1 LFGVDDMKKLLKYM
15 KSYRLEAILGPLF
28 KLLEA
33 IFELIVP
40 LIVARIVNVGIN
52 EGAGLSYI
60 LKMSLIM
67 IGLGVV
73 GLGCSITAQ
82 YFSAKAAVGFS
93 STLRH
98 ELFVK
103 AQSLSYKEID
113 ELGTAT
119 MITRMTN
126 DVNQVQNGV
135 NLFLRLF
142 LRSPFVVFGA
152 LIMAFIVDAKV
163 AIIFAVVI
171 LVLSIIIFTILLVSQ
186 PKYKVVQ
193 KQLDGVLKST
203 RENLNGVRVIR
214 AFNKEERELE
224 EFNGKITNL
233 RKSQKR
239 VGYISSLMNPLT
251 YAIINVGIIGILYLG
266 GSRVESGVIIQGDV
280 LALYNYMLQILTEL
294 IKLANLVITISKSL
308 ASADRIAK
316 TLDMESSLVRS
327 DEPRKENMPFVEF
340 DNVSMKYNSNE
351 ESLSNVNFVANRG
364 ESIGII
370 GGTGSGKTTLIN
382 LLAHLYDVSS
392 GAIYID
398 GRNVTSISDEELHHI
413 IGIVPQKAV
422 LFKGTIRSN
431 MCLRK
436 ENASDEE
443 ILEAL
448 TVAQAK
454 DFVLK
459 KENGIDAV
467 VEQEGKNFSGGQR
480 QRLTIARALV
490 GNPIIVVLDDSASAL
505 DFLTDLNLRKALKT
519 LKNNP
524 LVFIISQR
532 TSSIAHCD
540 KIIVLDDGKVVGMGK
555 HDDLLNNCEVYKEIY
570 DSQFKKEE

>member
-1 LFGVDDMKKLLKYM
+1 MKKLLKYM

-60 LKMSLIM
+60 LKMCLIM

-73 GLGCSITAQ
+73 GLACSITAQ

-214 AFNKEERELE
+214 AFNKEEREKE
-224 EFNGKITNL
+224 EFNEKITNL
-233 RKSQKR
+233 RKSQKK

-327 DEPRKENMPFVEF
+327 EETKKENMPFVEF
-340 DNVSMKYNSNE
+340 DHVSMKYNSNE

-364 ESIGII
+364 ESIGVI

-436 ENASDEE
+436 EEASEEE

-490 GNPIIVVLDDSASAL
+490 GNPSIVILDDSASAL

-540 KIIVLDDGKVVGMGK
+540 KIIVLDDGKVVGIGK
-555 HDDLLNNCEVYKEIY
+555 HDELLNNCEVYKEIY

>member
-1 LFGVDDMKKLLKYM
+1 MKKLLKYM

-60 LKMSLIM
+60 LKMCLIM

-73 GLGCSITAQ
+73 GLACSITAQ

-142 LRSPFVVFGA
+142 FRSPFVVFGA

-214 AFNKEERELE
+214 AFNKEEREFE
-224 EFNGKITNL
+224 EFNEKITNL
-233 RKSQKR
+233 RKSQKK

-327 DEPRKENMPFVEF
+327 EETKKENMPFVEF
-340 DNVSMKYNSNE
+340 DHVSMKYNSNE

-364 ESIGII
+364 ESIGVI

-436 ENASDEE
+436 EDASEEE

-490 GNPIIVVLDDSASAL
+490 GNPSIVILDDSASAL

-540 KIIVLDDGKVVGMGK
+540 KIIVLDDGKVVGIGK
-555 HDDLLNNCEVYKEIY
+555 HDELLNNCEVYKEIY

>member
-1 LFGVDDMKKLLKYM
+1 MKKLLKYM

-60 LKMSLIM
+60 LKMCLIM

-73 GLGCSITAQ
+73 GLACSITAQ

-214 AFNKEERELE
+214 AFNKEEREFE
-224 EFNGKITNL
+224 EFNEKITNL
-233 RKSQKR
+233 RKSQKK

-327 DEPRKENMPFVEF
+327 EETKKENMPFVEF
-340 DNVSMKYNSNE
+340 NHVSMKYNSNE

-364 ESIGII
+364 ESIGVI

-436 ENASDEE
+436 EDASEEE

-490 GNPIIVVLDDSASAL
+490 GNPNIVILDDSASAL

-532 TSSIAHCD
+532 TSSISHCD
-540 KIIVLDDGKVVGMGK
+540 KIIVLDDGKVVGIGK
-555 HDDLLNNCEVYKEIY
+555 HDELLNNCEVYKEIY

>member
-1 LFGVDDMKKLLKYM
+1 MKKLLKYM

-60 LKMSLIM
+60 LKMCLIM
-67 IGLGVV
+67 IGLGIV
-73 GLGCSITAQ
+73 GLACSITAQ

-214 AFNKEERELE
+214 AFNKEEREKE
-224 EFNGKITNL
+224 EFNEKITNL

-266 GSRVESGVIIQGDV
+266 GSRVGSGVIIQGDV

-327 DEPRKENMPFVEF
+327 EETKKENMPFVEF
-340 DNVSMKYNSNE
+340 DHVSMKYNSNE

-364 ESIGII
+364 ESIGVI

-413 IGIVPQKAV
+413 IGVVPQKAV

-436 ENASDEE
+436 EDASEEE

-490 GNPIIVVLDDSASAL
+490 GNPDIVILDDSASAL

-540 KIIVLDDGKVVGMGK
+540 KIIVLDDGKVVGIGK
-555 HDDLLNNCEVYKEIY
+555 HDELLNNCEVYKEIY

>member
-1 LFGVDDMKKLLKYM
+1 MKKLLKYM

-60 LKMSLIM
+60 LKMCLIM
-67 IGLGVV
+67 ISLGVV
-73 GLGCSITAQ
+73 GLACSITAQ

-203 RENLNGVRVIR
+203 RENLNGVRIIR
-214 AFNKEERELE
+214 AFNKEEREFE
-224 EFNGKITNL
+224 EFNEKITNL
-233 RKSQKR
+233 RKSQKK

-327 DEPRKENMPFVEF
+327 EETKKENMPFVEF
-340 DNVSMKYNSNE
+340 DQVSMKYNSNE

-364 ESIGII
+364 ESIGVI
-370 GGTGSGKTTLIN
+370 GGTGSGKATLIN

-436 ENASDEE
+436 EDASEEE

-490 GNPIIVVLDDSASAL
+490 GNPSIVILDDSASAL

-540 KIIVLDDGKVVGMGK
+540 KIIVLDDGKVVGIGK
-555 HDDLLNNCEVYKEIY
+555 HDELLNNCEVYKEIY

>member
-1 LFGVDDMKKLLKYM
+1 MKKLLKYM

-60 LKMSLIM
+60 LKMCLIM
-67 IGLGVV
+67 ISLGVV
-73 GLGCSITAQ
+73 GLACSITAQ

-214 AFNKEERELE
+214 AFNKEEREKE
-224 EFNGKITNL
+224 EFNEKITNL

-266 GSRVESGVIIQGDV
+266 GSRVGSGVIIQGDV

-327 DEPRKENMPFVEF
+327 EETKKENMPFVEF
-340 DNVSMKYNSNE
+340 DHVSMKYNSNE

-364 ESIGII
+364 ESIGVI

-436 ENASDEE
+436 EDASEEE

-490 GNPIIVVLDDSASAL
+490 GNPSIVILDDSASAL

-540 KIIVLDDGKVVGMGK
+540 KIIVLDDGKVVGIGK
-555 HDDLLNNCEVYKEIY
+555 HDELLNNCEVYKEIY

>member
-1 LFGVDDMKKLLKYM
+1 MKKLLKYM

-60 LKMSLIM
+60 LKMCLIM
-67 IGLGVV
+67 ISLGVV
-73 GLGCSITAQ
+73 GLACSITAQ

-214 AFNKEERELE
+214 AFNKEEREFE
-224 EFNGKITNL
+224 EFNEKITNL
-233 RKSQKR
+233 RKSQKK

-327 DEPRKENMPFVEF
+327 EETKKENMPFVEF
-340 DNVSMKYNSNE
+340 DHVSMKYNSNE

-364 ESIGII
+364 ESIGVI

-392 GAIYID
+392 GTIYID

-436 ENASDEE
+436 EDASEEE

-490 GNPIIVVLDDSASAL
+490 GNPSIVILDDSASAL

-540 KIIVLDDGKVVGMGK
+540 KIIVLDDGKVVGIGK
-555 HDDLLNNCEVYKEIY
+555 HDELLNNCEVYKEIY

>member
-1 LFGVDDMKKLLKYM
+1 MKKLLKYM

-60 LKMSLIM
+60 LKMCLIM
-67 IGLGVV
+67 ISLGVV
-73 GLGCSITAQ
+73 GLACSITAQ

-214 AFNKEERELE
+214 AFNKEEREFE
-224 EFNGKITNL
+224 EFNEKITNL
-233 RKSQKR
+233 RKSQKK

-316 TLDMESSLVRS
+316 TLDMEPSLVRS
-327 DEPRKENMPFVEF
+327 EETKKENMPFVEF
-340 DNVSMKYNSNE
+340 DHVSMKYNSNE

-364 ESIGII
+364 ESIGVI

-392 GAIYID
+392 GTIYIG

-436 ENASDEE
+436 EDASEEE

-448 TVAQAK
+448 TIAQAK

-490 GNPIIVVLDDSASAL
+490 GNPSIVILDDSASAL

-540 KIIVLDDGKVVGMGK
+540 KIIVLDDGKVVGIGK
-555 HDDLLNNCEVYKEIY
+555 HDELLNNCEVYKEIY

>member
-1 LFGVDDMKKLLKYM
+1 MKKLLKYM

-60 LKMSLIM
+60 LKMCLIM
-67 IGLGVV
+67 ISLGVV
-73 GLGCSITAQ
+73 GLACSITAQ

-214 AFNKEERELE
+214 AFNKEEREFE
-224 EFNGKITNL
+224 EFNEKITNL
-233 RKSQKR
+233 RKSQKK

-251 YAIINVGIIGILYLG
+251 YAIINAGIIGILYLG

-316 TLDMESSLVRS
+316 TLDMEPSLVRS
-327 DEPRKENMPFVEF
+327 EETKKENMPFVEF
-340 DNVSMKYNSNE
+340 NHVSMKYNSNE

-364 ESIGII
+364 ESIGVI

-436 ENASDEE
+436 EDASEEE

-448 TVAQAK
+448 TIAQAK

-490 GNPIIVVLDDSASAL
+490 GNPDIVILDDSASAL

-540 KIIVLDDGKVVGMGK
+540 KIIVLDDGKVVGIGK
-555 HDDLLNNCEVYKEIY
+555 HDELLNNCEVYKEIY

>member
-1 LFGVDDMKKLLKYM
+1 MKKLLKYM

-60 LKMSLIM
+60 LKMCLIM
-67 IGLGVV
+67 ISLGVV
-73 GLGCSITAQ
+73 GLACSITAQ

-214 AFNKEERELE
+214 AFNKEEREFE
-224 EFNGKITNL
+224 EFNEKITNL
-233 RKSQKR
+233 RKSQKK

-327 DEPRKENMPFVEF
+327 EETKKENMPFVEF
-340 DNVSMKYNSNE
+340 DHVSMKYNSNE

-364 ESIGII
+364 ESIGVI

-398 GRNVTSISDEELHHI
+398 GRNVTSISDKELHHI

-436 ENASDEE
+436 EDASEEE

-490 GNPIIVVLDDSASAL
+490 GNPNIVILDDSASAL

-540 KIIVLDDGKVVGMGK
+540 KIIVLDDGKVVGIGK
-555 HDDLLNNCEVYKEIY
+555 HDELLNNCEVYKEIY

>member
-1 LFGVDDMKKLLKYM
+1 MKKLLKYM

-60 LKMSLIM
+60 LKMCLIM

-73 GLGCSITAQ
+73 GLACSITAQ

-214 AFNKEERELE
+214 AFNKEEREFE
-224 EFNGKITNL
+224 EFNEKITNL
-233 RKSQKR
+233 RKSQKK

-251 YAIINVGIIGILYLG
+251 YVIINVGIIGILYLG

-327 DEPRKENMPFVEF
+327 EETKKENMPFVEF
-340 DNVSMKYNSNE
+340 DHVSMKYNSNE
-351 ESLSNVNFVANRG
+351 ESLSNVNFVADRG
-364 ESIGII
+364 ESIGVI

-392 GAIYID
+392 GTIYID

-436 ENASDEE
+436 EDASEEE

-490 GNPIIVVLDDSASAL
+490 GNPDIVILDDSASAL

-540 KIIVLDDGKVVGMGK
+540 KIIVLDDGKVVGIGK
-555 HDDLLNNCEVYKEIY
+555 HDELLNNCEVYKEIY

>member
-1 LFGVDDMKKLLKYM
+1 MKKLLKYM

-60 LKMSLIM
+60 LKMCLIM

-73 GLGCSITAQ
+73 GLACSITAQ

-214 AFNKEERELE
+214 AFNKEEREFE
-224 EFNGKITNL
+224 EFNEKITNL
-233 RKSQKR
+233 RKSQKK

-327 DEPRKENMPFVEF
+327 EETKKENMPFVEF
-340 DNVSMKYNSNE
+340 NHVSMKYNSNE

-364 ESIGII
+364 ESIGVI

-382 LLAHLYDVSS
+382 LLVHLYDVSS
-392 GAIYID
+392 GTIYID

-436 ENASDEE
+436 EDASEEE

-459 KENGIDAV
+459 KENGINAV

-490 GNPIIVVLDDSASAL
+490 GNPSIVILDDSASAL

-540 KIIVLDDGKVVGMGK
+540 KIIVLDDGKVVGIGK
-555 HDDLLNNCEVYKEIY
+555 HDELLDNCEVYKEIY

>member
-1 LFGVDDMKKLLKYM
+1 MKKLLKYM

-60 LKMSLIM
+60 LKMCLIM
-67 IGLGVV
+67 IGLGIV
-73 GLGCSITAQ
+73 GLACSITAQ

-214 AFNKEERELE
+214 AFNKEEQEFE
-224 EFNGKITNL
+224 EFNEKITNL

-266 GSRVESGVIIQGDV
+266 GSRVGSGVIIQGDV

-327 DEPRKENMPFVEF
+327 EETKKENMPFVEF
-340 DNVSMKYNSNE
+340 DHVSMKYNSNE

-364 ESIGII
+364 ESIGVI

-413 IGIVPQKAV
+413 IGVVPQKAV

-436 ENASDEE
+436 EDASEEE

-490 GNPIIVVLDDSASAL
+490 GNPDIVILDDSASAL

-540 KIIVLDDGKVVGMGK
+540 KIIVLDDGKVVGIGK
-555 HDDLLNNCEVYKEIY
+555 HDELLNNCEVYKEIY

>member
-1 LFGVDDMKKLLKYM
+1 MKKLLKYM

>member
-1 LFGVDDMKKLLKYM
+1 MKKLLKYM

-60 LKMSLIM
+60 LKMCLIM
-67 IGLGVV
+67 ISLGVV
-73 GLGCSITAQ
+73 GLACSITAQ

-214 AFNKEERELE
+214 AFNKEEREFE
-224 EFNGKITNL
+224 EFNEKITNL

-327 DEPRKENMPFVEF
+327 EKTKKENMPFVEF
-340 DNVSMKYNSNE
+340 DHVSMKYNSNE

-364 ESIGII
+364 ESIGVI

-436 ENASDEE
+436 EEASEEE

-454 DFVLK
+454 YFVLK

-490 GNPIIVVLDDSASAL
+490 GNPSIVILDDSASAL

-540 KIIVLDDGKVVGMGK
+540 KIIVLDDGKVVGIGK
-555 HDDLLNNCEVYKEIY
+555 HDELLNNCEVYKEIY

>member
-1 LFGVDDMKKLLKYM
+1 MKKLLKYM

-60 LKMSLIM
+60 LKMCLIM
-67 IGLGVV
+67 ISLGVV
-73 GLGCSITAQ
+73 GLACSITAQ

-103 AQSLSYKEID
+103 AQLLSYKEID

-214 AFNKEERELE
+214 AFNKEEREFE
-224 EFNGKITNL
+224 EFNEKITNL
-233 RKSQKR
+233 RKSQKK

-327 DEPRKENMPFVEF
+327 EETKKENMPFVEF
-340 DNVSMKYNSNE
+340 DHVSMKYNSNE

-364 ESIGII
+364 ESIGVI

-436 ENASDEE
+436 EDASEEE

-490 GNPIIVVLDDSASAL
+490 GNPSIVILDDSASAL

-540 KIIVLDDGKVVGMGK
+540 KIIVLDDGKVVGIGK
-555 HDDLLNNCEVYKEIY
+555 HDELLNNCEVYKEIY

>member
-1 LFGVDDMKKLLKYM
+1 MKKLLKYM

-60 LKMSLIM
+60 LKMCLIM
-67 IGLGVV
+67 ISLGVV
-73 GLGCSITAQ
+73 GLACSITAQ

-214 AFNKEERELE
+214 AFNKEEREFE

-316 TLDMESSLVRS
+316 TLDMESSLVRI
-327 DEPRKENMPFVEF
+327 EETKKENMPFVEF
-340 DNVSMKYNSNE
+340 DHVSMKYNSNE

-364 ESIGII
+364 ESIGVI

-436 ENASDEE
+436 EDASEEE

-490 GNPIIVVLDDSASAL
+490 GNPSIVILDDSASAL

-540 KIIVLDDGKVVGMGK
+540 KIIVLDDGKVVGIGK
-555 HDDLLNNCEVYKEIY
+555 HDELLNNCEVYKEIY

>member
-1 LFGVDDMKKLLKYM
+1 MKKLLKYM

-436 ENASDEE
+436 EDASDEE

-490 GNPIIVVLDDSASAL
+490 GNPSIVVLDDSASAL

>member
-1 LFGVDDMKKLLKYM
+1 MKKLLKYM

-60 LKMSLIM
+60 LKMCLIM

-73 GLGCSITAQ
+73 GLACSITAQ

-214 AFNKEERELE
+214 AFNKEEREFE
-224 EFNGKITNL
+224 EFNEKITNL

-327 DEPRKENMPFVEF
+327 EETKKENMPFVEF
-340 DNVSMKYNSNE
+340 NHVSMKYNSNE

-364 ESIGII
+364 ESIGVI

-382 LLAHLYDVSS
+382 LLAHLYDVSR

-436 ENASDEE
+436 EDASEEE

-490 GNPIIVVLDDSASAL
+490 GNPNIVILDDSASAL

>member
-1 LFGVDDMKKLLKYM
+1 MKKLLKYM

-52 EGAGLSYI
+52 EGAGLRYI
-60 LKMSLIM
+60 LKMCLIM

-73 GLGCSITAQ
+73 GLACSITAQ

-214 AFNKEERELE
+214 AFNKEEQEFE
-224 EFNGKITNL
+224 EFNEKITNL
-233 RKSQKR
+233 RKSQKK

-327 DEPRKENMPFVEF
+327 EETKKENMPFVEF
-340 DNVSMKYNSNE
+340 DHVSMKYNSNE

-364 ESIGII
+364 ESIGVI

-436 ENASDEE
+436 EEASEEE

-490 GNPIIVVLDDSASAL
+490 GNPDIVILDDSASAL

-540 KIIVLDDGKVVGMGK
+540 KIIVLDDGKVVGIGK
-555 HDDLLNNCEVYKEIY
+555 HDELLNNCEVYKEIY

>member
-1 LFGVDDMKKLLKYM
+1 MKKLLKYM

-52 EGAGLSYI
+52 EGAGLRYI
-60 LKMSLIM
+60 LKMCLIM

-73 GLGCSITAQ
+73 GLACSITAQ

-171 LVLSIIIFTILLVSQ
+171 LVLSIIIFTILLVNQ

-214 AFNKEERELE
+214 AFNKEEQEFE
-224 EFNGKITNL
+224 EFNEKITNL
-233 RKSQKR
+233 RKSQKK

-327 DEPRKENMPFVEF
+327 EETKKENMPFVEF
-340 DNVSMKYNSNE
+340 DHVSMKYNSNE

-364 ESIGII
+364 ESIGVI

-436 ENASDEE
+436 EEASEEE

-490 GNPIIVVLDDSASAL
+490 GNPDIVILDDSASAL

-540 KIIVLDDGKVVGMGK
+540 KIIVLDDGKVVGIGK
-555 HDDLLNNCEVYKEIY
+555 HDELLNNCEVYKEIY

>member
-1 LFGVDDMKKLLKYM
+1 MKKLLKYM
-15 KSYRLEAILGPLF
+15 KSYRLEAVLGPLF

-60 LKMSLIM
+60 LKMCLIM
-67 IGLGVV
+67 ISLGVV
-73 GLGCSITAQ
+73 GLACSITAQ

-163 AIIFAVVI
+163 AIIFAIVI

-214 AFNKEERELE
+214 AFNKEEREFE
-224 EFNGKITNL
+224 EFNEKITNL
-233 RKSQKR
+233 RKSQKK

-327 DEPRKENMPFVEF
+327 EETKKENMPFVEF
-340 DNVSMKYNSNE
+340 DHVSMKYNSDE

-364 ESIGII
+364 ESIGVI

-392 GAIYID
+392 GTIYID

-436 ENASDEE
+436 EEASEEE

-454 DFVLK
+454 YFVLK

-490 GNPIIVVLDDSASAL
+490 GNPSIVILDDSASAL

-540 KIIVLDDGKVVGMGK
+540 KIIVLDDGKVVSIGK
-555 HDDLLNNCEVYKEIY
+555 HDELLNNCEVYKEIY

>member
-1 LFGVDDMKKLLKYM
+1 MKKLLKYM

-60 LKMSLIM
+60 LKMCLIM
-67 IGLGVV
+67 ISLGVV
-73 GLGCSITAQ
+73 GLACSITAQ

-214 AFNKEERELE
+214 AFNKEEREFE
-224 EFNGKITNL
+224 EFNEKITNL
-233 RKSQKR
+233 RKSQKK

-327 DEPRKENMPFVEF
+327 EETKKENMPFVEF
-340 DNVSMKYNSNE
+340 NHVSMKYNSNE

-364 ESIGII
+364 ESIGVI

-392 GAIYID
+392 GTIYID

-436 ENASDEE
+436 EEASEEE

-490 GNPIIVVLDDSASAL
+490 GNPDIVILDDSASAL

-540 KIIVLDDGKVVGMGK
+540 KIIVLDDGKVVGIGK
-555 HDDLLNNCEVYKEIY
+555 HDELLNNCEVYKEIY

>member
-1 LFGVDDMKKLLKYM
+1 MKKLLKYM

-60 LKMSLIM
+60 LKMCLIM
-67 IGLGVV
+67 ISLGVV
-73 GLGCSITAQ
+73 GLACSITAQ

-214 AFNKEERELE
+214 AFNKEEREFE
-224 EFNGKITNL
+224 EFNEKITNL
-233 RKSQKR
+233 RKSQKK

-251 YAIINVGIIGILYLG
+251 YVIINVGIIGILYLG

-316 TLDMESSLVRS
+316 TLDMEPSLVRS
-327 DEPRKENMPFVEF
+327 EETKKENMPFVEF
-340 DNVSMKYNSNE
+340 NHVSMKYNSNE

-364 ESIGII
+364 ESIGVI

-436 ENASDEE
+436 EDASEEE

-490 GNPIIVVLDDSASAL
+490 GNPNIVILDDSASAL

-540 KIIVLDDGKVVGMGK
+540 KIIVLDDGKVVGIGK
-555 HDDLLNNCEVYKEIY
+555 HDELLNNCEVYKEIY

>member
-1 LFGVDDMKKLLKYM
+1 MKKLLKYM

-60 LKMSLIM
+60 LKMCLIM

-73 GLGCSITAQ
+73 GLACSITAQ

-214 AFNKEERELE
+214 AFNKEEREFE
-224 EFNGKITNL
+224 EFNEKITNL
-233 RKSQKR
+233 RKSQKK

-327 DEPRKENMPFVEF
+327 EETKKENMPFVEF
-340 DNVSMKYNSNE
+340 DHVSMKYNSNE

-364 ESIGII
+364 ESIGVI

-436 ENASDEE
+436 EDASEEE

-490 GNPIIVVLDDSASAL
+490 GNPNIVILDDSASAL

-540 KIIVLDDGKVVGMGK
+540 KIIVLDDGKVVGIGK
-555 HDDLLNNCEVYKEIY
+555 HDELLNNCEVYKEIY

>member
-1 LFGVDDMKKLLKYM
+1 MKKLLKYM

-52 EGAGLSYI
+52 EGAGLRYI
-60 LKMSLIM
+60 LKMCLIM

-73 GLGCSITAQ
+73 GLACSITAQ

-214 AFNKEERELE
+214 AFNKEEQEFE

-233 RKSQKR
+233 RKSQKK

-327 DEPRKENMPFVEF
+327 EETKKENMPFVEF
-340 DNVSMKYNSNE
+340 DHVSMKYNSNE

-364 ESIGII
+364 ESIGVI

-436 ENASDEE
+436 EEASEEE

-490 GNPIIVVLDDSASAL
+490 GNPDIVILDDSASAL

-540 KIIVLDDGKVVGMGK
+540 KIIVLDDGKVVGIGK
-555 HDDLLNNCEVYKEIY
+555 HDELLNNCEVYKEIY